1 VLEDH
6 RNDPI
11 VRELVQFIHAMSQDE
26 QIDLVALAWLGR
38 DDGDI
43 ENWQALRAEA
53 ARAHNDRTASYLLG
67 LPLLS
72 DFLEDGLS
80 KLGGSCTEF
89 HRRAPVAVLQRR
101 TTGGTNKPIRRSS

>member
-1 VLEDH
+1 MPDATPELS
-6 RNDPI
+6 I
-11 VRELVQFIHAMSQDE
+11 SREKVCFIALQARQFDDE
-26 QIDLVALAWLGR
+26 QIDLVALAWLGC

-80 KLGGSCTEF
+80 KLGGSARNFTSE
-89 HRRAPVAVLQRR
+89 RL
-101 TTGGTNKPIRRSS
+101 

>member
-1 VLEDH
+1 VLEDR

-11 VRELVQFIHAMSQDE
+11 VRELVHMHAMSQDE
-26 QIDLVALAWLGR
+26 QIDLVALAWLGC

-53 ARAHNDRTASYLLG
+53 ARAHNHRTASYLLG

-80 KLGGSCTEF
+80 KLGGSARNFTSE
-89 HRRAPVAVLQRR
+89 RL
-101 TTGGTNKPIRRSS
+101 